1 MLAANHLV
9 RLIALITILV
19 AASLLVLQTSTA
31 NALTL
36 TDDEQRMLDLINQE
50 RRGEGLE
57 PLEADAR
64 LTKIARS
71 HSQEMIDLNF
81 FSHYSS
87 RSGTYFTRL
96 RTAGIKNW
104 QNAGENLAGATT
116 VEIAF
121 RALMESPKHKEN
133 LLSPRFTRIG
143 IGIHDGGPYGKMFTQ
158 DFLEEASALP
168 IETKNAGLT
177 LLLLA
182 PALTIFKKILHAI
195 ISV

>member
-1 MLAANHLV
+1 MEV
-9 RLIALITILV
+9 
-19 AASLLVLQTSTA
+19 
-31 NALTL
+31 
-36 TDDEQRMLDLINQE
+36 
-50 RRGEGLE
+50 
-57 PLEADAR
+57 DAR

-87 RSGTYFTRL
+87 ISGSFVNRL

-104 QNAGENLAGATT
+104 QHAGENLAGATT

-133 LLSPRFTRIG
+133 LLSPRYTRIG
-143 IGIHDGGPYGKMFTQ
+143 IGIRDGGLYGKMFTQ
-158 DFLEEASALP
+158 DFLEEAPTLP
-168 IETKNAGLT
+168 IETRNAGLT
-177 LLLLA
+177 LILLA
-182 PALTIFKKILHAI
+182 PALTLFKKILHAI